1 VQVVGR
7 ATCTRRNVPV
17 RTYTIAEPLLTARL
31 PRKVISMSIQS
42 AVRRTAGAVVAAVAV
57 TALVGSAAVAQ
68 AAGPVTSPAKLR
80 ADVSPPTTPSNVRA
94 SVSGSTVT
102 VTWNASSDDVGV
114 SGYEVLRNGVLT
126 QTVTSGLSAVLTLQP
141 ANVDLSYQVRAFDV
155 AGNRSNAS
163 APVVVRVLGPDTV
176 KPTLPTNLVATVQAN
191 ATVVLGWTASTDDRG
206 VTGYDV
212 FRNGVVVATVP
223 TAGATLT
230 AQPTNTN
237 LNYQVQ
243 AFDAA
248 GNRSTKTASVVVNID
263 ATNPKAPTNLA
274 ATVQPNATVALTWT
288 ASTDNVGV
296 AKYAIWRN
304 GVEIQQV
311 TATSASLTAQPTN
324 SNLNYQV
331 QAIDAAGNRSL
342 KTASVLVNIDTTN
355 PKVPTNLTATV
366 KADKSVVLTWTAST
380 DNVAVTSYAIWRNGV
395 EIQQLPGTTVTLTG
409 QPLDQNLYFQVQA
422 LDGAGNRSSKTASA
436 LVKIDGTNPKAP
448 TNLAGSV
455 KPDKSIVLTWTAST
469 DNVGVAKYAIWRNG
483 VEIQQVT
490 GTTVTLTGQPVDQNL
505 NFQVQAI
512 DAAGNR
518 SLKTASVLLV
528 ILSADITK
536 PTVPTNLSV
545 VVKPD
550 KSVVLTW
557 TASTDNRGVTGYAIW
572 RSGTEIRQVTSGTTV
587 TLTGQ
592 PLNTTLYFQVQAYD
606 AAGNRSSKTAS
617 VAVIL

>member
-1 VQVVGR
+1 MRFQTTFRRTVGVIVAA
-7 ATCTRRNVPV
+7 ATLT
-17 RTYTIAEPLLTARL
+17 TIAGT
-31 PRKVISMSIQS
+31 
-42 AVRRTAGAVVAAVAV
+42 G
-57 TALVGSAAVAQ
+57 AQ
-68 AAGPVTSPAKLR
+68 AGYHSPSRLL
-80 ADVSPPTTPSNVRA
+80 ADVTRPTTPSNVRA
-94 SVSGSTVT
+94 TVSGSTVT
-102 VTWNASSDDVGV
+102 VAWNASSDDVGV
-114 SGYEVLRNGVLT
+114 AGYEVLRNGVLT
-126 QTVTSGLSAVLTLQP
+126 QTVISGLTATLTTQP
-141 ANVDLSYQVRAFDV
+141 QDVDLSYQVRAFDA
-155 AGNRSNAS
+155 AGNRSNNS
-163 APVVVRVLGPDTV
+163 TPVVVRVLGPDTK

-191 ATVVLGWTASTDDRG
+191 ATVVLAWTASTDDRA

-230 AQPTNTN
+230 AQPINTN
-237 LNYQVQ
+237 LNYQLQ

-248 GNRSTKTASVVVNID
+248 GNRSTKTASVLVNID

-274 ATVQPNATVALTWT
+274 ATVQPNATVALVWT

-311 TATSASLTAQPTN
+311 TATSASLTAQPVN
-324 SNLNYQV
+324 QNLSYQV

-355 PKVPTNLTATV
+355 PKVPTNLVASV
-366 KADKSVVLTWTAST
+366 KVDRSIVLTWTAST
-380 DNVAVTSYAIWRNGV
+380 DNVGVAKYAIWRNGV
-395 EIQQLPGTTVTLTG
+395 EIQQVTGTTVTLTG
-409 QPLDQNLYFQVQA
+409 QPTGQNLYFQVQA
-422 LDGAGNRSSKTASA
+422 IDAAGNRSAKTASA
-436 LVKIDGTNPKAP
+436 LANIDVTNPKAP

-455 KPDKSIVLTWTAST
+455 RPDTSIVLTWTAST

-505 NFQVQAI
+505 NYQVQAI

-528 ILSADITK
+528 ILSADVTK
-536 PTVPTNLSV
+536 PTVPKDLTV
-545 VVKPD
+545 VVRPD

>member
-1 VQVVGR
+1 MRFQ
-7 ATCTRRNVPV
+7 
-17 RTYTIAEPLLTARL
+17 TAL
-31 PRKVISMSIQS
+31 
-42 AVRRTAGAVVAAVAV
+42 RRTAGAIVVATTL
-57 TALVGSAAVAQ
+57 TALVGTSVG
-68 AAGPVTSPAKLR
+68 AGFEAPGKLL
-80 ADVSPPTTPSNVRA
+80 ADVTKPTTPGNVRA
-94 SVSGSTVT
+94 TTSGTTVT
-102 VTWNASSDDVGV
+102 VAWNASTDDVGV
-114 SGYEVLRNGVLT
+114 AGYEVLRNGVLT
-126 QTVTSGLSAVLTLQP
+126 QTVVSGLTAVLTSQP

-155 AGNRSNAS
+155 AGNRSNS
-163 APVVVRVLGPDTV
+163 STPVVVRILGPDTV
-176 KPTLPTNLVATVQAN
+176 KPTLPTNLVATVQPG

-212 FRNGVVVATVP
+212 FRNGVVVATVA

-230 AQPTNTN
+230 AQPTNSN

-248 GNRSTKTASVVVNID
+248 GNRSTKTASVLVNID
-263 ATNPKAPTNLA
+263 ATNPKAPTNLV

-288 ASTDNVGV
+288 AATDNVGV

-311 TATSASLTAQPTN
+311 AATSASLTAQPTN
-324 SNLNYQV
+324 QNLSFQL

-342 KTASVLVNIDTTN
+342 KTASVMVNIDTTN
-355 PKVPTNLTATV
+355 PKVPTGLTATV
-366 KADKSVVLTWTAST
+366 KADKSVVLTWVAST
-380 DNVAVTSYAIWRNGV
+380 DNVAVATYAIWRNGV

-409 QPLDQNLYFQVQA
+409 QPTDQNLFFQVQA
-422 LDGAGNRSSKTASA
+422 IDTAGNRSSKTASA
-436 LVKIDGTNPKAP
+436 PAFIDGTNPKVP

-455 KPDKSIVLTWTAST
+455 KPDTSIVLTWTAST

-528 ILSADITK
+528 ILSADVTK

-545 VVKPD
+545 VVRPD

>member
-1 VQVVGR
+1 MRFQTTFRRTVGVIVAA
-7 ATCTRRNVPV
+7 ATLT
-17 RTYTIAEPLLTARL
+17 TIAGT
-31 PRKVISMSIQS
+31 
-42 AVRRTAGAVVAAVAV
+42 G
-57 TALVGSAAVAQ
+57 AQ
-68 AAGPVTSPAKLR
+68 AGYHSPSRLL
-80 ADVSPPTTPSNVRA
+80 ADVTRPTTPSNVRA
-94 SVSGSTVT
+94 TVSGSTVT
-102 VTWNASSDDVGV
+102 VAWNASSDDVGV
-114 SGYEVLRNGVLT
+114 AGYEVLRNGVLT
-126 QTVTSGLSAVLTLQP
+126 QTVISGLTATLTTQP
-141 ANVDLSYQVRAFDV
+141 QDVDLSYQVRAFDA
-155 AGNRSNAS
+155 AGNRSNNS
-163 APVVVRVLGPDTV
+163 TPVVVRVLGPDTK

-191 ATVVLGWTASTDDRG
+191 ATVVLAWTASTDDRA

-230 AQPTNTN
+230 AQPINTN
-237 LNYQVQ
+237 LNYQLQ

-248 GNRSTKTASVVVNID
+248 GNRSTKTASVLVNID

-274 ATVQPNATVALTWT
+274 ATAQPNATVALVWT

-311 TATSASLTAQPTN
+311 TATSASLTAQPVN
-324 SNLNYQV
+324 QNLSYQV

-355 PKVPTNLTATV
+355 PKVPTNLVASV
-366 KADKSVVLTWTAST
+366 KVDRSIVLTWTAST
-380 DNVAVTSYAIWRNGV
+380 DNVGVAKYAIWRNGV
-395 EIQQLPGTTVTLTG
+395 EIQQVTGTTVTLTG
-409 QPLDQNLYFQVQA
+409 QPTGQNLYFQVQA
-422 LDGAGNRSSKTASA
+422 IDAAGNRSAKTASA
-436 LVKIDGTNPKAP
+436 LANIDVTNPKAP

-455 KPDKSIVLTWTAST
+455 RPDTSIVLTWTAST

-505 NFQVQAI
+505 NYQVQAI

-528 ILSADITK
+528 ILSADVTK
-536 PTVPTNLSV
+536 PTVPKDLTV
-545 VVKPD
+545 VVRPD

>member
-1 VQVVGR
+1 MR
-7 ATCTRRNVPV
+7 FH
-17 RTYTIAEPLLTARL
+17 TAL
-31 PRKVISMSIQS
+31 
-42 AVRRTAGAVVAAVAV
+42 RRTAGALVAAATL
-57 TALVGSAAVAQ
+57 TALVGATASAGFEA
-68 AAGPVTSPAKLR
+68 PARVR
-80 ADVSPPTTPSNVRA
+80 ADVTKPSTPGNVRA
-94 SVSGSTVT
+94 TVSGTTVT
-102 VTWNASSDDVGV
+102 VAWNASTDDVGV
-114 SGYEVLRNGVLT
+114 AGYEVLRNGVLT
-126 QTVTSGLSAVLTLQP
+126 QTVTSGLTATLTVQP
-141 ANVDLSYQVRAFDV
+141 VNVDLSYQVRAFDA
-155 AGNRSNAS
+155 AGNRSSNS
-163 APVVVRVLGPDTV
+163 TPVVVRILGPDTV
-176 KPTLPTNLVATVQAN
+176 KPTLPTNLAAAVQAN
-191 ATVVLGWTASTDDRG
+191 ATVVLTWTASTDDRA

-223 TAGATLT
+223 GAGATLT

-263 ATNPKAPTNLA
+263 VTNPKAPTNLA
-274 ATVQPNATVALTWT
+274 ASVQAGGTVVLTWT

-296 AKYAIWRN
+296 ANYAIWRN

-311 TATSASLTAQPTN
+311 PGTTATLTAQPTN
-324 SNLNYQV
+324 TTLSYQV

-342 KTASVLVNIDTTN
+342 KTASVTVGIDTTN
-355 PKVPTNLTATV
+355 PKPASNLTATV
-366 KADKSVVLTWTAST
+366 KPDKSVVLTWTAGT
-380 DNVAVTSYAIWRNGV
+380 DNIGVTAYAIWRNGV

-409 QPLDQNLYFQVQA
+409 QPTNQNLYFQVQSIDA
-422 LDGAGNRSSKTASA
+422 AGNRSSKTASA
-436 LVKIDGTNPKAP
+436 VAYIDATNPKVP
-448 TNLAGSV
+448 TNLVGTV
-455 KPDKSIVLTWTAST
+455 KPDNSIVLTWTAST
-469 DNVGVAKYAIWRNG
+469 DNVGVAKYAVWRNG
-483 VEIQQVT
+483 VEIQQVA

-505 NFQVQAI
+505 YFQVQAI

-518 SLKTASVLLV
+518 SLKTASILLV
-528 ILSADITK
+528 ILSPDITK

-592 PLNTTLYFQVQAYD
+592 PLNTTLYFQVQALD